1 MEVVDPTAKA
11 LSVTW
16 QEVHR
21 DTREL
26 ARRLMKLGPWHG
38 MIAITRGGL
47 VPAAIL
53 ARELNI
59 RLIDTLCVSS
69 YTSTDGAE
77 TGQGELSVLK
87 PVIAASE
94 DNEGEGWLVIDDLVD
109 TGATA
114 KKAREMLPKAHIA
127 TIYAKPKG
135 RPLADTVIG
144 EVPQDVW
151 IYFPWDTEPQFIRPI
166 SEIE

>member
-26 ARRLMKLGPWHG
+26 ARRLMKLGPWKG
-38 MIAITRGGL
+38 LIAITRGGL
-47 VPAAIL
+47 VPAAIV

-59 RLIDTLCVSS
+59 KLIDTLCVSS
-69 YTSTDGAE
+69 YMSQGGAE
-77 TGQGELSVLK
+77 TGQGELQVLK
-87 PVIAASE
+87 PVQAALG
-94 DNEGEGWLVIDDLVD
+94 DDGGEGWLIIDDLVD

-114 KKAREMLPKAHIA
+114 KKAREMMPKAHIA
-127 TIYAKPKG
+127 TIYAKPEG

-166 SEIE
+166 SETD

>member
-1 MEVVDPTAKA
+1 MHHHSEKA

-26 ARRLMKLGPWHG
+26 ARRLKKKGPWQG
-38 MIAITRGGL
+38 IVAITRGGL

-53 ARELNI
+53 ARELDI
-59 RLIDTLCVSS
+59 RLIDTVCVTS
-69 YTSTDGAE
+69 YENESE
-77 TGQGELSVLK
+77 QTGLKILK

-94 DNEGEGWLVIDDLVD
+94 HGGEGWLVIDDLVD
-109 TGATA
+109 TGET
-114 KKAREMLPKAHIA
+114 AREVRTMLPNAHFA

-135 RPLADTVIG
+135 RPLTDTTIG

-151 IYFPWDTEPQFIRPI
+151 VYFPWDTAPLFIKPI
-166 SEIE
+166 SEED

>member
-1 MEVVDPTAKA
+1 MDVVDTSPKA

-26 ARRLMKLGPWHG
+26 ARRLIKKGPWRG
-38 MIAITRGGL
+38 LIAITRGGL
-47 VPAAIL
+47 VPAAII

-69 YTSTDGAE
+69 YAADGGAE
-77 TGQGELSVLK
+77 TEQGELRILK
-87 PVIAASE
+87 PVLAASE
-94 DNEGEGWLVIDDLVD
+94 DGGGEGWLIIDDLVD

-114 KKAREMLPKAHIA
+114 KKVLELLPNAHLA
-127 TIYAKPKG
+127 TIYAKPQG
-135 RPLADTVIG
+135 RPLAHTVIG

-166 SEIE
+166 VDLE

>member
-1 MEVVDPTAKA
+1 METVDPSAKA

-26 ARRLMKLGPWHG
+26 ARRLIKKGPWRG
-38 MIAITRGGL
+38 LIAITRGGL
-47 VPAAIL
+47 VPAAII

-69 YTSTDGAE
+69 YAADGGAE
-77 TGQGELSVLK
+77 TEQGKLQVLK
-87 PVIAASE
+87 PVIASD
-94 DNEGEGWLVIDDLVD
+94 DNDGGKGWLIIDDLVD

-114 KKAREMLPKAHIA
+114 KKVRELLPHSHLA
-127 TIYAKPKG
+127 TIYAKPLG
-135 RPLADTVIG
+135 RPMADTVIG

-151 IYFPWDTEPQFIRPI
+151 VYFPWDTEPQFIRPI
-166 SEIE
+166 ADLG